1 MLAAIRRWYA
11 GERKAP
17 AMHIRIV
24 TFTLDGID
32 ADQYADVADTVAPGF
47 TDWPGLVAKFWLA
60 DRGTGTY
67 GGVYVFES
75 AAAADASR
83 RTELY
88 RGMVTDPHFAGIDVR
103 EFRVLDGPTATT
115 TARLAAATH

>member
-1 MLAAIRRWYA
+1 
-11 GERKAP
+11 
-17 AMHIRIV
+17 MHIRIV

-32 ADQYADVADTVAPGF
+32 ADQYAGVADAVAPGF
-47 TDWPGLVAKFWLA
+47 TEWPGLEAKFWLA

-75 AAAADASR
+75 AEAADQSR

-88 RGMVTDPHFAGIDVR
+88 RGMVTNPHFADIDVR
-103 EFRVLDGPTATT
+103 EFRVLDGPTALT
-115 TARLAAATH
+115 TAQPVAM